1 MRTPKEFGAVIRTRR
16 RELGLT
22 QAELA
27 ERCGV
32 GRPWIVEL
40 ENGKPRAQFAL
51 VLRVLT
57 SLGLQLAIE
66 ADDDPPTGRHKSV
79 GRAYDQ
85 LDRIIAEAT
94 RPTPSGSLG

>member
-1 MRTPKEFGAVIRTRR
+1 
-16 RELGLT
+16 
-22 QAELA
+22 
-27 ERCGV
+27 
-32 GRPWIVEL
+32 
-40 ENGKPRAQFAL
+40 L